1 MVSRILAVGIVAL
14 LLCACYPHPRPVS
27 EKTSPAPLP
36 PKECASL
43 PDQTGLEKSS
53 SQEIPSSSSSSSSE
67 IPPASSPVSPA
78 EDQGSWSLEFPIG
91 EESNDDF
98 SLEVIPKERQKE
110 GPDFDIPIV
119 INAKVEHF
127 IQYFQTTARKVFANW
142 LARSERYI
150 PSMKSLLKE
159 NGLPEDLVYLAL
171 IESGFN
177 PRAYS
182 RSKASGPWQFIY
194 LTGKKYGL
202 RSNWWIDERR
212 DPEKSTIAAA
222 KYLKDLHDMF
232 ACWYL
237 AAAGYNAGEKKIAA
251 AMKRYGTED
260 FWELTKYR
268 YLKRETKD
276 YVPQIIAAAL
286 IAKEPEKYGFV
297 GIEYQEPLRY
307 EKVRAPEV
315 TDLRL
320 IAKACEVDLDDIK
333 DLNPELSRWCTPP
346 NFPGYEIKIPFGK
359 KELFLRNFET
369 LSPGE
374 KFQFRTHSVKRGE
387 TLAGI
392 ARLYGVDL
400 QPILELNRL
409 SKKSRLSRGMD
420 LLIPLPKDH
429 DQKLTAMVRKE
440 SNGENRHLK
449 SKELTYTIKKG
460 DSLWSIANE
469 MGVNVGALSSW
480 NNLCPEKK
488 LMPGDKLE
496 IRMTKAAGIA
506 EEFHAKPPGK
516 EIVYVVKKGDTLW
529 TIAKKFNLTVSEIK
543 AWNHLNGTN
552 RIRPEERLRL
562 KVGSTKSQL

>member
-1 MVSRILAVGIVAL
+1 MVGKILAAGLIVL
-14 LLCACYPHPRPVS
+14 LLCACHPHPSPVS

-36 PKECASL
+36 PKQCASL
-43 PDQTGLEKSS
+43 PAQTGSEKSS
-53 SQEIPSSSSSSSSE
+53 PQEIPSSSEEPS
-67 IPPASSPVSPA
+67 ASNPTSPA
-78 EDQGSWSLEFPIG
+78 ENQGNWSLEFPTS

-98 SLEVIPKERQKE
+98 SLEVIPQERQKQ

-119 INAKVEHF
+119 INAKVEQF

-150 PSMKSLLKE
+150 PFMKSLLKE
-159 NGLPEDLVYLAL
+159 NGLPEDLVYMAL

-177 PRAYS
+177 PYAYS

-232 ACWYL
+232 ECWYL

-276 YVPQIIAAAL
+276 YVPQMIAAAL
-286 IAKEPEKYGFV
+286 IAKEPEKYGFI

-307 EKVRAPEV
+307 EKVKVPEV

-320 IAKACEVDLDDIK
+320 IAKACEVAVDDIK

-346 NFPGYEIKIPFGK
+346 NFPDYEIKIPFGK
-359 KELFLRNFET
+359 KELFLRNFEA

-374 KFQFRTHSVKRGE
+374 RFQFRTHSVKKGE
-387 TLAGI
+387 TLARI
-392 ARLYGVDL
+392 AKLYGVDL
-400 QPILELNRL
+400 EPVLELNRL
-409 SKKSRLSRGMD
+409 NKKSHLSKGMD
-420 LLIPLPKDH
+420 LLIPLPKDR
-429 DQKLTAMVRKE
+429 DQKLTAMVKKE
-440 SNGENRHLK
+440 SNGGSRH
-449 SKELTYTIKKG
+449 SKPKEMTYTIKKG

-480 NNLCPEKK
+480 NNLYTEKK

-496 IRMTKAAGIA
+496 IRMTKASGAVDDPHG
-506 EEFHAKPPGK
+506 KRPGK
-516 EIVYVVKKGDTLW
+516 EIIYVVKGGDTLW

-552 RIRPEERLRL
+552 RIHPEDRL
-562 KVGSTKSQL
+562 KLKVDSIKSQL